1 MKNLAEHLLWFNYRQ
16 FRSVCGLAAE
26 AVSRREALPLGVDL
40 PNLLHHFEQAR
51 PSGDAAGF
59 QRRETADRLVRP
71 HQVVNTQQVNNQ
83 FFRSVGFPA
92 FLQTPVGK
100 NKNAKRVFFDYPF
113 ASDTT
118 ALFEVKTAQVSR
130 NRPTWGEKNSTV
142 FYFPHALILKVT
154 VHYVEAET
162 MSWPHPFLSD
172 FVSLSTVFFSP
183 HLLVTVQKYIIV
195 DYEAV
200 V

>member
-1 MKNLAEHLLWFNYRQ
+1 MNRCPG
-16 FRSVCGLAAE
+16 V
-26 AVSRREALPLGVDL
+26 RRCRWALTCRTFCTTSNKRAP
-40 PNLLHHFEQAR
+40 

-59 QRRETADRLVRP
+59 QRRGDREADRLVRP
-71 HQVVNTQQVNNQ
+71 HQDVNTQQVNNQ

-100 NKNAKRVFFDYPF
+100 NKNARRVFSGYPL

-130 NRPTWGEKNSTV
+130 NRPSWGEKNSTV

-172 FVSLSTVFFSP
+172 FVSLSTAFFSP
-183 HLLVTVQKYIIV
+183 QLLVMVQKIHCC
-195 DYEAV
+195 
-200 V
+200 